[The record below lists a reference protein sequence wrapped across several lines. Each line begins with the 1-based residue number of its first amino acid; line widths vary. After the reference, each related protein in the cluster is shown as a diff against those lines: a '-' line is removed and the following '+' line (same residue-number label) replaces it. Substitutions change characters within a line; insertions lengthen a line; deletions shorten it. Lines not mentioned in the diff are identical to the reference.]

1 MEENQRQRQLSI
13 SADDP
18 ELAQF
23 LEDER
28 VAIFLQNE
36 EFVRELRRNK
46 DFMSTLELDTSDGNG
61 ASLGPSGGSTH
72 TDSDAAFKETLKHMG
87 KVSRR
92 KFAQLAR
99 LFSRRKR
106 RSFQQLLSEGST
118 PSRDNLLIREDQYH
132 EFQNEGSDNEDI
144 HRENPLILG
153 INETEDNSNH
163 SNISNNTNNTSINS
177 NSFRTNH
184 KI

>member
-13 SADDP
+13 STDDP

-46 DFMSTLELDTSDGNG
+46 DFMSTLELDTTDNGSGTGLG
-61 ASLGPSGGSTH
+61 ASGVSTH

-99 LFSRRKR
+99 LFSRRRR
-106 RSFQQLLSEGST
+106 RSFQQLLSEGSN
-118 PSRDNLLIREDQYH
+118 PSRDNLLLREDQYH
-132 EFQNEGSDNEDI
+132 EFQNEGSDNEEVV
-144 HRENPLILG
+144 RENPLVLRIDEREELSNPN
-153 INETEDNSNH
+153 IANNS
-163 SNISNNTNNTSINS
+163 NNTSINNS
-177 NSFRTNH
+177 SFRANH